1 MYKRFRY
8 IRVLRQIE
16 TVEDEPK
23 LRVKS
28 YSKIRLKKLTNQ
40 CCRYC
45 NIIIFKNKPN
55 RNWKEFRKTQ
65 HK

>member
-1 MYKRFRY
+1 M
-8 IRVLRQIE
+8 RVLRQIE

-40 CCRYC
+40 CCRYY
-45 NIIIFKNKPN
+45 NIIVFKNKPN

-65 HK
+65 YKE